1 MIFYPQQR
9 ALSLVSQSHMKSNK
23 KPFFQVFASNSLLKN
38 VFEEEKK
45 VW

>member
-9 ALSLVSQSHMKSNK
+9 ALSLASQGHMKSNK
-23 KPFFQVFASNSLLKN
+23 KLFFQVFASNSLLKN
-38 VFEEEKK
+38 VFEEEEK